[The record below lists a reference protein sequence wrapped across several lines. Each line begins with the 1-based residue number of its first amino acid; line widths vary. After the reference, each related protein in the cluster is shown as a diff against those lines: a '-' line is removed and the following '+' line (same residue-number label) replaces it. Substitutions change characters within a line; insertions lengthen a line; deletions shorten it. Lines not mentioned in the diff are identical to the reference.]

1 MSRKFLQGAAFAVLL
16 IAGAITASAVAGA
29 GPLRVT
35 QTESS
40 STSTVS
46 TSTSTTTTTTTTAK
60 KITICHHAASKA
72 GKVKHVTIKISNS
85 AWPAHKRH
93 GDSLG
98 ACTAANL
105 KKFHSSAAHIK
116 KFHHSKKKK
125 KK

>member
-1 MSRKFLQGAAFAVLL
+1 MSRKFLQVAAFAVLL

-35 QTESS
+35 ETSS

-46 TSTSTTTTTTTTAK
+46 TSTSTTTTTTTTTTAK

-72 GKVKHVTIKISNS
+72 GKVKHVTIRINKS

-105 KKFHSSAAHIK
+105 KKFHSSAAHSK

-125 KK
+125 K